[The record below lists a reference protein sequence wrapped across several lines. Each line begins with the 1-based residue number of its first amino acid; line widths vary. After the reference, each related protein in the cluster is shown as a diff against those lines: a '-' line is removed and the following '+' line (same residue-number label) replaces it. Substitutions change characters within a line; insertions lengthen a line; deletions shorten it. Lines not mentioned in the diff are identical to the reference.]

1 MPKTKSL
8 IYQVREALNQKLRI
22 GESRH
27 HDKQVGITHDGIY
40 SWGTYNTYLAKCC
53 AFVKWVKANYGLESG
68 SESMA
73 NPEVKNIS
81 NHLTNL
87 ESNQTIKTLADA
99 KQYVNA
105 YLQHHINQGYSPY
118 TQKTIASALAKL
130 YGCSTKDFIPTQTR
144 HRANI
149 TRSRKGK
156 AKFLE
161 ANNKEF
167 VDFCR
172 ATGLR
177 RHEIKNLRPE
187 NLGYDESTGKYMLV
201 GIKGKG
207 GRLRSCPI
215 LFQKEPDIGN
225 SKSLPNNTTNN
236 TAKETTE
243 TTASNRA
250 NSSTGDVAL
259 DTTIN
264 TSVGLKVIERIK
276 NTPANERV
284 WSKIPSR
291 ADIHSYRADYCK
303 SLYELHARPIADIP
317 ASDRYYCRKD
327 LKGVIYDK
335 RAMAVASR
343 ALGHNRIGVI
353 AGSYLYGGGVGE

>member
-8 IYQVREALNQKLRI
+8 IYQVREVLNQKLRI

-27 HDKQVGITHDGIY
+27 HDKQVGTTHDGIY
-40 SWGTYNTYLAKCC
+40 SWGTYSTYLSKCC
-53 AFVKWVKANYGLESG
+53 AFVKWVKANHGLEYSVVSGLESG
-68 SESMA
+68 TASGTEIMIK
-73 NPEVKNIS
+73 PEVKHSS
-81 NHLTNL
+81 NYLTGL
-87 ESNQTIKTLADA
+87 ESAQTIKTLADA

-105 YLQHHINQGYSPY
+105 YLQHHMDQGYSPY

-130 YGCSTKDFIPTQTR
+130 YGCSTKDFISTQTR

-149 TRSRKGK
+149 TRSRKSK
-156 AKFLE
+156 AKFSE
-161 ANNKEF
+161 VNNKEF

-187 NLGYDESTGKYMLV
+187 NLGYDESAGKYMLV

-207 GRLRSCPI
+207 GRLRDCPI
-215 LFQKEPDIGN
+215 LSKEAAEKI
-225 SKSLPNNTTNN
+225 KS
-236 TAKETTE
+236 
-243 TTASNRA
+243 
-250 NSSTGDVAL
+250 
-259 DTTIN
+259 
-264 TSVGLKVIERIK
+264 
-276 NTPANERV
+276 TPANERV

-291 ADIHSYRADYCK
+291 ADIHSYRANYCK
-303 SLYELHARPIADIP
+303 SLYELHARPVADITI
-317 ASDRYYCRKD
+317 SDRYYCRSD

-335 RAMAVASR
+335 RAMAIVSR

-353 AGSYLYGGGVGE
+353 AGNYLYGGGVVE